1 MAILTLRSVK
11 GSPLLNTELDGNFS
25 SLDQNKVQLGGDL
38 GGTTSSPVVVSLQGY
53 PVSSSTP
60 TIGYVMTWNGTTW
73 VASVPTLSATTTVV
87 NTVINDISHRFDNLS
102 QVFTLRVDQNLLAGT
117 EYTDS
122 KDVEVVLN
130 GYHLQPYVR
139 EYSSNYTSIVI
150 GPFQSEYDGAR
161 TNTFRMRG
169 NKIIFYQQPQRKT
182 TVLIKINTLSAS
194 KQLRKYPL
202 NPIHI
207 AFGD

>member
-1 MAILTLRSVK
+1 MAILTLRTVK
-11 GSPLLNTELDGNFS
+11 GSPLLNSELDGNFV
-25 SLDQNKVQLGGDL
+25 SLDQNKIQLGGDL

-53 PVSSSTP
+53 AVSSSAP
-60 TIGYVMTWNGTTW
+60 VIGNVLTWTG
-73 VASVPTLSATTTVV
+73 AYYAPQVPTLSAVSTVV
-87 NTVINDISHRFDNLS
+87 GTVLNDISHRFDNIS
-102 QVFTLRVDQNLLAGT
+102 QVFTLRLNQNLIAGN

-122 KDVEVVLN
+122 KDMVVVLN
-130 GYHLQPYVR
+130 GYRLQPYVQ
-139 EYSSNYTSIVI
+139 EYSSNYTSVVI

-182 TVLIKINTLSAS
+182 TVLITINTLSAA
-194 KQLRKYPL
+194 KQKRKYPL